1 CSSSA
6 AVAGR
11 SRCGSPERHRH
22 RCAVR
27 TAPAR
32 ACRPPLLPTSA
43 AGTAACSAA
52 RSFPAS
58 PRSGLTPRPTRC
70 SSSPQAVSPSVRA
83 LIAPEVL
90 LANRRLHRPFSF
102 TRFLT
107 LPRAHR
113 ASSDSQAARLF
124 DRVDPGGA
132 QRRGLEKT
140 PGGAGGAGG
149 RVPLARGALL
159 REPSL
164 AGLPLTPTVHVPM
177 WRGTPA
183 TIELMG
189 RVPTPELK
197 DTVLRIVRDEAARI
211 RSDVQIEDRLSVVPT
226 MARVA

>member
-1 CSSSA
+1 MP
-6 AVAGR
+6 VPILKQR
-11 SRCGSPERHRH
+11 DY
-22 RCAVR
+22 
-27 TAPAR
+27 
-32 ACRPPLLPTSA
+32 
-43 AGTAACSAA
+43 
-52 RSFPAS
+52 
-58 PRSGLTPRPTRC
+58 
-70 SSSPQAVSPSVRA
+70 
-83 LIAPEVL
+83 LIA
-90 LANRRLHRPFSF
+90 SI
-102 TRFLT
+102 
-107 LPRAHR
+107 
-113 ASSDSQAARLF
+113 QAALN
-124 DRVDPGGA
+124 DED
-132 QRRGLEKT
+132 LKKT